1 MSKRETRKSGTA
13 RRPLVIHK
21 FGGTSLGTAERIE
34 AAAAILAKAAGRE
47 QVVVVVS
54 ATAGTTNLLLAAASE
69 AQKGKTAS
77 WHETLRSLRERHVAL
92 ARHFDRA
99 APRTGAEAVEGLITE
114 LEMVLSGISLLRELS
129 DRSSDAV

>member
-1 MSKRETRKSGTA
+1 MSARERRKRGTV

-21 FGGTSLGTAERIE
+21 FGGTSLGTAKRIE

-54 ATAGTTNLLLAAASE
+54 ATAGTTNALLAAARE
-69 AQKGKTAS
+69 AQKGRTAS
-77 WHETLRSLRERHVAL
+77 WRETLRSLGERHLAL
-92 ARHFDRA
+92 ARHFDGA
-99 APRTGAEAVEGLITE
+99 ASRTGADAVEDPITE

-129 DRSSDAV
+129 DRS